1 MPKKGAAPKP
11 TSGPGARKSP
21 PQQKKVSKPTSGPG
35 ARKSPPTKAKGP
47 PTIYKTGNN
56 SKPPPSLVLENNQ
69 GQTAVYEQIGKVNQP
84 GPGTQRASRANAAQ
98 AAGAPKILKPQPK
111 KSNKPK
117 GSK

>member
-1 MPKKGAAPKP
+1 MPKKGAAKGQPPAP
-11 TSGPGARKSP
+11 TSGPGSMQA
-21 PQQKKVSKPTSGPG
+21 QQRAAAAKK
-35 ARKSPPTKAKGP
+35 KAKGP

>member
-1 MPKKGAAPKP
+1 MPKKGAAKGQPPAP
-11 TSGPGARKSP
+11 TSGPGSMQA
-21 PQQKKVSKPTSGPG
+21 QQRAAAAKKKTE
-35 ARKSPPTKAKGP
+35 KKAKGP

-98 AAGAPKILKPQPK
+98 AEGAPKILKPQPK